1 MEYNGKKALVCGMAR
16 SGIAAA
22 KLLNRLGARVTL
34 QDMKKREEISADV
47 LALEG
52 EGIVLYTGANPD
64 EIACAQ
70 DLIVLSPGIPCDLP
84 FIAAAE
90 EAGIEVISEVEL
102 AYRLTPC
109 PITAITGTNGKTT
122 TTTLTGEIMKTAYSG
137 TAVVGN
143 IGIPYSEEVERLT
156 EKDWVVAEI
165 SSFQMEKAKEFHPH
179 ISAVL
184 NITPDHLNRHK
195 TMDVYIA
202 MKERVFAKQTAA
214 DFCILNHGDEICRK
228 MADKTAAKVFF
239 FDSSETLAEGIY
251 LDGDAYVTV
260 AISIVISIAAFM
272 LLPYAL
278 ASLCRKVGASEVV
291 VTIVEAFVKL
301 GLFMGYMILIS
312 RMKDIQRTFMYH
324 GAEHKCI
331 NCVENGK
338 PLTVENVLESSRF
351 HRRCGTS
358 FLFLVMIV
366 SIFLHFIFV
375 LVPSYWFRLFGRLL
389 MVPVVSGISFEII
402 QWAGRTDSKF
412 ALMMSKP
419 GMAMQKFTTKEP
431 TADMAEVAIKA
442 VEAVFDWRAYLKT
455 EFNLDIPYENK
466 ENGDFSAASAQSE
479 SGESEERTG
488 NVPETGAAQ

>member
-90 EAGIEVISEVEL
+90 KAGIEVISEVEL

-214 DFCILNHGDEICRK
+214 DFCILNHGDETCRK

-251 LDGDAYVTV
+251 LDGDAIEVRWGAINETLIHVDELQILGVHNYENVMAAAAMAICAGISLDAIRKVLKEFAGVAHRIEYVATV
-260 AISIVISIAAFM
+260 DGVDYYNDSKGTNVDASIRAVLAMKKPIVLIGGGYDKGSSFDEWTKLFPGRVKHLVLIGVTAPKVRASAEKFGFTAISDCETFAEAVD
-272 LLPYAL
+272 
-278 ASLCRKVGASEVV
+278 LCREKAEDGDCVLLSPACASWGMFDNYE
-291 VTIVEAFVKL
+291 
-301 GLFMGYMILIS
+301 
-312 RMKDIQRTFMYH
+312 QRGDMF
-324 GAEHKCI
+324 
-331 NCVENGK
+331 
-338 PLTVENVLESSRF
+338 
-351 HRRCGTS
+351 
-358 FLFLVMIV
+358 
-366 SIFLHFIFV
+366 
-375 LVPSYWFRLFGRLL
+375 
-389 MVPVVSGISFEII
+389 
-402 QWAGRTDSKF
+402 
-412 ALMMSKP
+412 
-419 GMAMQKFTTKEP
+419 KEQ
-431 TADMAEVAIKA
+431 V
-442 VEAVFDWRAYLKT
+442 RGYLK
-455 EFNLDIPYENK
+455 
-466 ENGDFSAASAQSE
+466 
-479 SGESEERTG
+479 
-488 NVPETGAAQ
+488 

>member
-90 EAGIEVISEVEL
+90 NAGIEVISEVEL

-143 IGIPYSEEVERLT
+143 IGVPYSEEVERLT

-195 TMDVYIA
+195 TMEVYIA
-202 MKERVFAKQTAA
+202 MKERVFAKQTAE
-214 DFCILNHGDEICRK
+214 DFCILNHADEACRK

-251 LDGDAYVTV
+251 LDGDAIEVRWGAINETLIHVDELQILGVHNYENVMAAAAMGICAGIALDTIRTVLKGFAGVAHRIEYVATV
-260 AISIVISIAAFM
+260 DGVDYYNDSKGTNVDASIRAVLAMKKPIVLIGGGYDKGSSFDEWTKLFPGRVKHLVLIGVTAPKVRASAEKFGFTAISDCETFEEAVD
-272 LLPYAL
+272 
-278 ASLCRKVGASEVV
+278 LCREKAEDGDCVLLSPACASWGMFDNYE
-291 VTIVEAFVKL
+291 
-301 GLFMGYMILIS
+301 
-312 RMKDIQRTFMYH
+312 QRGDMF
-324 GAEHKCI
+324 
-331 NCVENGK
+331 
-338 PLTVENVLESSRF
+338 
-351 HRRCGTS
+351 
-358 FLFLVMIV
+358 
-366 SIFLHFIFV
+366 
-375 LVPSYWFRLFGRLL
+375 
-389 MVPVVSGISFEII
+389 
-402 QWAGRTDSKF
+402 
-412 ALMMSKP
+412 
-419 GMAMQKFTTKEP
+419 KEQ
-431 TADMAEVAIKA
+431 V
-442 VEAVFDWRAYLKT
+442 RGYLK
-455 EFNLDIPYENK
+455 
-466 ENGDFSAASAQSE
+466 
-479 SGESEERTG
+479 
-488 NVPETGAAQ
+488 

>member
-90 EAGIEVISEVEL
+90 EAGIGVISEVEL

-214 DFCILNHGDEICRK
+214 DFCILNHGDETCRK

-251 LDGDAYVTV
+251 LDGDAIEVRWGAINETLIHVDELQILGVHNYENVMAAAAMGICAGIALDTIRAVLKGFAGVAHRIEYVATV
-260 AISIVISIAAFM
+260 DGVDYYNDSKGTNVDASIRAVLAMKKPIVLIGGGYDKGSSFDEWTKLFPGRVKHLVLIGVTAPKVRASAEKFGFTAISDCETFEEAVD
-272 LLPYAL
+272 
-278 ASLCRKVGASEVV
+278 LCREKAEDGDCVLLSPACASWGMFDNYE
-291 VTIVEAFVKL
+291 
-301 GLFMGYMILIS
+301 
-312 RMKDIQRTFMYH
+312 QRGDMF
-324 GAEHKCI
+324 
-331 NCVENGK
+331 
-338 PLTVENVLESSRF
+338 
-351 HRRCGTS
+351 
-358 FLFLVMIV
+358 
-366 SIFLHFIFV
+366 
-375 LVPSYWFRLFGRLL
+375 
-389 MVPVVSGISFEII
+389 
-402 QWAGRTDSKF
+402 
-412 ALMMSKP
+412 
-419 GMAMQKFTTKEP
+419 KEQ
-431 TADMAEVAIKA
+431 V
-442 VEAVFDWRAYLKT
+442 RGYLK
-455 EFNLDIPYENK
+455 
-466 ENGDFSAASAQSE
+466 
-479 SGESEERTG
+479 
-488 NVPETGAAQ
+488 

>member
-90 EAGIEVISEVEL
+90 KAGIEVISEVEL

-156 EKDWVVAEI
+156 EKDRVVAEI
-165 SSFQMEKAKEFHPH
+165 RSFQMEKAKEFHPH

-214 DFCILNHGDEICRK
+214 DFCILNHGDETCRK

-251 LDGDAYVTV
+251 LDGDAIEVRWGAINETLIHVDELQILGVHNYENVMAAAAMGICAGIALDTIRAVLKGFAGVAHRIEYVATV
-260 AISIVISIAAFM
+260 DGVDYYNDSKGTNVDASIRAVLAMKKPIVLIGGGYDKGSSFDEWTKLFPGRVKHLVLIGVTAPKVRASAEKFGFTAISDCETFEEAVD
-272 LLPYAL
+272 
-278 ASLCRKVGASEVV
+278 LCREKAEDGDCVLLSPACASWGMFDNYE
-291 VTIVEAFVKL
+291 
-301 GLFMGYMILIS
+301 
-312 RMKDIQRTFMYH
+312 QRGDMF
-324 GAEHKCI
+324 
-331 NCVENGK
+331 
-338 PLTVENVLESSRF
+338 
-351 HRRCGTS
+351 
-358 FLFLVMIV
+358 
-366 SIFLHFIFV
+366 
-375 LVPSYWFRLFGRLL
+375 
-389 MVPVVSGISFEII
+389 
-402 QWAGRTDSKF
+402 
-412 ALMMSKP
+412 
-419 GMAMQKFTTKEP
+419 KEQ
-431 TADMAEVAIKA
+431 V
-442 VEAVFDWRAYLKT
+442 RGYLK
-455 EFNLDIPYENK
+455 
-466 ENGDFSAASAQSE
+466 
-479 SGESEERTG
+479 
-488 NVPETGAAQ
+488 

>member
-90 EAGIEVISEVEL
+90 NAGIEVISEVEL

-202 MKERVFAKQTAA
+202 MKERVFAKQTAE
-214 DFCILNHGDEICRK
+214 DFCILNHGDEACRK

-251 LDGDAYVTV
+251 LDGDAIEVRWGAINETLIHVDELQILGVHNYENVMAAAAMAICAGISLDAIRKVLKEFAGVAHRIEYVATV
-260 AISIVISIAAFM
+260 DGVDYYNDSKGTNVDASIRAVLAMKKPIVLIGGGYDKGSSFDEWTKLFPGRVKHLVLIGVTAPKVRASAEKFGFTAISDCETFEEAVD
-272 LLPYAL
+272 
-278 ASLCRKVGASEVV
+278 LCREKAEDGDCVLLSPACASWGMFDNYE
-291 VTIVEAFVKL
+291 
-301 GLFMGYMILIS
+301 
-312 RMKDIQRTFMYH
+312 QRGDMF
-324 GAEHKCI
+324 
-331 NCVENGK
+331 
-338 PLTVENVLESSRF
+338 
-351 HRRCGTS
+351 
-358 FLFLVMIV
+358 
-366 SIFLHFIFV
+366 
-375 LVPSYWFRLFGRLL
+375 
-389 MVPVVSGISFEII
+389 
-402 QWAGRTDSKF
+402 
-412 ALMMSKP
+412 
-419 GMAMQKFTTKEP
+419 KEQ
-431 TADMAEVAIKA
+431 V
-442 VEAVFDWRAYLKT
+442 RGYLK
-455 EFNLDIPYENK
+455 
-466 ENGDFSAASAQSE
+466 
-479 SGESEERTG
+479 
-488 NVPETGAAQ
+488 

>member
-214 DFCILNHGDEICRK
+214 DFCILNHGDEACRK

-251 LDGDAYVTV
+251 LDGDAIEVRWGAINETLIHMDELQILGVHNYENVMAAAAMAICAGNSLDAIRKVLKGFAGVAHRIEYVATV
-260 AISIVISIAAFM
+260 DGVDYYNDSKGTNVDASIRAVLAMKKPIVLIGGGYDKGSSFDEWTKLFPGRVKHLVLIGVTAPKVRASAEKFGFTAISDCETFEEAVD
-272 LLPYAL
+272 
-278 ASLCRKVGASEVV
+278 LCREKAEDGDCVLLSPACASWGMFDNYE
-291 VTIVEAFVKL
+291 
-301 GLFMGYMILIS
+301 
-312 RMKDIQRTFMYH
+312 QRGDMF
-324 GAEHKCI
+324 
-331 NCVENGK
+331 
-338 PLTVENVLESSRF
+338 
-351 HRRCGTS
+351 
-358 FLFLVMIV
+358 
-366 SIFLHFIFV
+366 
-375 LVPSYWFRLFGRLL
+375 
-389 MVPVVSGISFEII
+389 
-402 QWAGRTDSKF
+402 
-412 ALMMSKP
+412 
-419 GMAMQKFTTKEP
+419 KEQ
-431 TADMAEVAIKA
+431 V
-442 VEAVFDWRAYLKT
+442 RGYLK
-455 EFNLDIPYENK
+455 
-466 ENGDFSAASAQSE
+466 
-479 SGESEERTG
+479 
-488 NVPETGAAQ
+488 